1 MPTRRYER
9 REPTH
14 DWNEIRPLLKDPTQF
29 QYEVIR
35 PVILFGQ
42 TPKERAVETGVPR
55 STIYYRSN
63 LFDQA
68 GMASLFPAPPPP
80 PVTEQKKLDQRTLPP
95 PMRQAIVDV
104 HAEYPA
110 LSLREIASICY
121 ARFDRRP
128 SPRTIKLVLATGP
141 KPSMTTSRY
150 GRYADIPDP
159 VERRK
164 AILRLHFE
172 GWNKKS
178 IAGYLDVS
186 RQTVHTVLK
195 RFAEE
200 HFAGLPNKSS
210 APKSP
215 QRKVTLR
222 AVQEV
227 KKLAENPELG
237 AFRVSAALEQM
248 GIKLSPATCG
258 RVLALNRDVYHLQMP
273 NNKGGRP
280 KAQMPFRA
288 ERRHQFWSV
297 DIRYLD
303 MHRLPGVEMVYCI
316 SILEN
321 FSRAVLASAI
331 SLRQDTA
338 AFFAVFYQA
347 VRAYGVP
354 EALVSDNGSI
364 FTSHETRRVC
374 EQIGISKQE
383 IKKRRPYQNYIE
395 TMFNVQRRMA
405 DWSFEKAQTWE
416 DLLAAHEKWHRDY
429 NFQKHLAH
437 EKREDGCHS
446 PAAVLGWV
454 KGMQPEPDLV
464 YRAFSAICETRT
476 LTKAGYARFRNF
488 LLYGEQGL
496 AGKRTLVNIF
506 QDTLTLEYGE
516 QPLSRY
522 SVEWQPD
529 DTHLLRVGN
538 PRVYDHPYQS
548 PQLPLWEP
556 GEVEWY
562 VIIRT
567 DPPVRRRKSRGR
579 IVLIQPPLWEISAL
593 G

>member
-1 MPTRRYER
+1 MMPTYRYER
-9 REPTH
+9 RKPTH
-14 DWNEIRPLLKDPTQF
+14 DWNELRPLLKDPTQF
-29 QYEVIR
+29 HYEVIR

-42 TPKERAVETGVPR
+42 TPKERATETGVPR
-55 STIYYRSN
+55 STIYYRAN

-68 GMASLFPAPPPP
+68 GMASLLPTP
-80 PVTEQKKLDQRTLPP
+80 PVPPIPKQNRLDQRMLPP
-95 PMRQAIVDV
+95 NVRQAIVDV
-104 HAEYPA
+104 HAEYAA
-110 LSLREIASICY
+110 LSLREIAAICY
-121 ARFDRRP
+121 ARFHRRP
-128 SPRTIKLVLATGP
+128 SPRTIKVVLAAGP
-141 KPSMTTSRY
+141 PPKITRRRY
-150 GRYADIPDP
+150 PPYATIPDP
-159 VERRK
+159 VQRRK
-164 AILRLHFE
+164 AILQLHFE

-178 IAGYLDVS
+178 IAGYLQVS

-195 RFAEE
+195 RFAQEQ
-200 HFAGLPNKSS
+200 FASLPNTSS

-215 QRKVTLR
+215 PRKVTLE
-222 AVQEV
+222 AMNAI

-258 RVLALNRDVYHLQMP
+258 RVLALNRDLYHLQMP
-273 NNKGGRP
+273 RKGERP
-280 KAQMPFRA
+280 KAHMPFQA

-354 EALVSDNGSI
+354 EVLVSDNGSI

-395 TMFNVQRRMA
+395 TFFNVQRRMA
-405 DWSFEKAQTWE
+405 DWSFEKAQTWD
-416 DLLAAHEKWHRDY
+416 DLLAAHEKWTRDY
-429 NFQKHLAH
+429 NYQKHLAH
-437 EKREDGCHS
+437 GKREDGCHS

-454 KGMQPEPDLV
+454 KGMQPEPQLV
-464 YRAFSAICETRT
+464 SHAFSATCETRT
-476 LTKAGYARFRNF
+476 LTKAGYAKFRNF
-488 LLYGEQGL
+488 LLYGERGL
-496 AGKRTLVNIF
+496 AGKKTLVTIF
-506 QDTLTLEYGE
+506 QDTLTLEYDE

-522 SVEWQPD
+522 SVEWQSD

-538 PRVYDHPYQS
+538 PRIYDHPYQS
-548 PQLPLWEP
+548 PQLPLWESD
-556 GEVEWY
+556 EIEWY
-562 VIIRT
+562 VIVRM
-567 DPPVRRRKSRGR
+567 DPPVRRRKNRGR
-579 IVLIQPPLWEISAL
+579 IIVIQPPLWEHSAL